1 MIDEGELIMGKE
13 KSTNLKLNLTDI
25 LVTIVIALVFGLVF
39 RLLGPVYDLVKPFGL
54 HLDDMLYGIWF
65 IAAPFAALLIRKPG
79 VALLAE
85 AAAAVAEML
94 FAGSGGIINVYY
106 GLLQG
111 AFSEAVF
118 AAWRYKKFN
127 IGVASLSAF
136 AALIAS
142 IILDSAYA
150 YLPLLAPWNLT
161 LYLVF
166 RTIGAVIFAGL
177 FPYALVKGLEKTG
190 VTQSLRPVT
199 KEDYDVLK

>member
-1 MIDEGELIMGKE
+1 MSKE
-13 KSTNLKLNLTDI
+13 KNTSLKLNLSDI

-54 HLDDMLYGIWF
+54 HLDALLYGIWF

-79 VALLAE
+79 VAFLAE
-85 AAAAVAEML
+85 TAAALAEML
-94 FAGSGGIINVYY
+94 FAGSGGVINLYY

-118 AAWRYKKFN
+118 AAWRYKKFS

-142 IILDSAYA
+142 IILDAGYA
-150 YLPLLAPWNLT
+150 YLPLLAGWNLV

-166 RTIGAVIFAGL
+166 RVIGSVLFSGL
-177 FPYALVKGLEKTG
+177 FPYVLVKGLEKTG